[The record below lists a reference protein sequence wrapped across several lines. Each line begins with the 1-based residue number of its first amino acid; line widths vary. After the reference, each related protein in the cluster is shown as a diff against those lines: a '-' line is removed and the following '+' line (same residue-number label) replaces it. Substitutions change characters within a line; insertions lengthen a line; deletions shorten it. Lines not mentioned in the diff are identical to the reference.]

1 MDNILWLSEV
11 TSNDINLIGNKAFR
25 LSELYQLRL
34 PIPQGFIITK
44 NVFKKFL
51 EYNNLGKQI
60 YFLLHNL
67 DTNNFKLL
75 QSKVHEINEIIMKA
89 EFSEN
94 MKNEIMEAYDNMNV
108 SEDGWGGGNKNA
120 LDLIRVRR
128 SLPYVAI
135 RSSTILDE
143 YDRVNYL
150 NIKGISSLIT
160 VIKKVYSS
168 LFSFDN
174 IYYRAR
180 NNIMHEDSSIAVVVQ
195 KMINSE
201 KSGFILNDVEENLVN
216 IQAIF
221 GMGDLLLNKAV
232 NPDLYVLDINKFEIV
247 ERNVNSQEYYLTRD
261 DFGNN
266 VRKNLD
272 KKDYTLNDA
281 EINTLSS
288 YYKKLSDYY
297 KKKIKMEFAVEN
309 SMIYVIDL
317 KEGL

>member
-1 MDNILWLSEV
+1 MGNILWLSEV

-60 YFLLHNL
+60 YSLLHNL

-75 QSKVHEINEIIMKA
+75 QTKVNEINSIIMKA

-108 SEDGWGGGNKNA
+108 SEDVWRKGNKNA
-120 LDLIRVRR
+120 LDLIRAGR
-128 SLPYVAI
+128 SLPYVAV

-143 YDRVNYL
+143 QDKVNYL
-150 NIKGISSLIT
+150 NVKGISSLIT
-160 VIKKVYSS
+160 IIKRVYSS
-168 LFSFDN
+168 LFNFDN
-174 IYYRAR
+174 IYYRAK
-180 NNIMHEDSSIAVVVQ
+180 NNLMHEDSSIAIVVQ

-201 KSGFILNDVEENLVN
+201 KSGFIINDVEENLIN
-216 IQAIF
+216 IQALF
-221 GMGDLLLNKAV
+221 GMSELLHGKTV
-232 NPDLYVLDINKFEIV
+232 NPDLYVFDLNKFEIKDK
-247 ERNVNSQEYYLTRD
+247 NINSQEYYLTRD
-261 DFGNN
+261 DSGNN
-266 VRKNLD
+266 VRKNFE
-272 KKDYTLNDA
+272 KKNSTLNDE

-288 YYKKLSDYY
+288 YYKKLIDYY
-297 KKKIKMEFAVEN
+297 KKKIKMEFALEN
-309 SMIYVIDL
+309 SKIYVVNA
-317 KEGL
+317 KEI